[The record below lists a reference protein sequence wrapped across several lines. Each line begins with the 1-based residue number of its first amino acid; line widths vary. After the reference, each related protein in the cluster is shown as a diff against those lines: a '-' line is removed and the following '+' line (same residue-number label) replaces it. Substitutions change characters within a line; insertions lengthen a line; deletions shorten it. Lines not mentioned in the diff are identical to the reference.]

1 MSAHLVLASV
11 GSTVGTPLVGGI
23 VNGAV
28 YGLVALGIVL
38 LYKAGRIFNFAQAE
52 FGTASAFVTVAFLQ
66 GIGPFPKVPAPLA
79 VVAGLITGG
88 LLGFL
93 SERLIITRLFR
104 APRATVLV
112 ATAGIALFLISL
124 EAVLLGVS
132 TPHVFPRVGGQSHF
146 ALFGTLQSNDS
157 YKFGYTEITMVAT
170 LLVVAGLAALF
181 FRTRYG
187 MAILAVSQEPT
198 AAGVVGINVRS
209 ISALTWVLAGVLGAV
224 AGIVNAPFT
233 GALTPGFMTL
243 NGPLINGFI
252 GAILGGITSFPGAF
266 VGGLLVGVVS
276 SYAGQYMPAAVPG
289 GATVVVAALLL
300 FTLLVR
306 PTGLLGQE
314 V

>member
-1 MSAHLVLASV
+1 MTAHLLLGSV
-11 GSTVGTPLVGGI
+11 GGSVGTPLVSGI

-38 LYKAGRIFNFAQAE
+38 LYKASRIFNFAQAE
-52 FGTASAFVTVAFLQ
+52 FGTAAAMVTVSMLQ
-66 GIGPFPKVPAPLA
+66 GLGPFPKLPAPIA
-79 VVAGLITGG
+79 VLGG
-88 LLGFL
+88 LATGALLGYL
-93 SERLIITRLFR
+93 TELLVVRRLFR

-112 ATAGIALFLISL
+112 ATAGVALFLISL

-132 TPHVFPRVGGQSHF
+132 TPHVFPRVGGPSHF
-146 ALFGTLQSNDS
+146 ALFGSLTSNDS
-157 YKFGYTEITMVAT
+157 YKFGWTEVTMVAA
-170 LLVVAGLAALF
+170 LAVVAGVSALF
-181 FRTRYG
+181 FRTRWG

-209 ISALTWVLAGVLGAV
+209 IAALTWVLAGLLGAV

-276 SYAGQYMPAAVPG
+276 SFAGQYMPASVPG

-300 FTLLVR
+300 VTLLVR